1 MNLSPEELES
11 NGYKLIE
18 TLEHK
23 ELVPFVKRYLY
34 RYGFW
39 PLGYLAFLLLMLL
52 TIGALAGYMIEMKQS
67 IHFQDIL
74 GKTFI
79 GFALSFLLIPLHE
92 YIHAIAYRVCGAREV
107 SYDAD
112 LKKMVFMAIAHRF
125 VAGAK
130 EFRFVAIA
138 PFAAITILAFAVTP
152 FLGGHYI
159 FTAMG
164 LIFMHAAFCGGDFAM
179 LSYLDL
185 HKDKEVVT
193 WDDKENKVTYFYGKS
208 KTG

>member
-52 TIGALAGYMIEMKQS
+52 TIGALAGYMIAMKQS

-130 EFRFVAIA
+130 EFRVVAIA
-138 PFAAITILAFAVTP
+138 PFAAISILAFAVTP
-152 FLGGHYI
+152 FLGGHNI

-193 WDDKENKVTYFYGKS
+193 WDDNENKVTYFYGKS
-208 KTG
+208 TTG

>member
-1 MNLSPEELES
+1 MKLSPEELET
-11 NGYKLIE
+11 NCYELIE

-23 ELVPFVKRYLY
+23 ELVPFVKKFLY

-39 PLGYLAFLLLMLL
+39 PLSYFGFVVAMLL
-52 TIGALAGYMIEMKQS
+52 TIGALAGYMIAVKQN
-67 IHFQDIL
+67 ILLPDIL
-74 GKTFI
+74 GKTFL
-79 GFALSFLLIPLHE
+79 GCALSFLLIPLHE

-125 VAGAK
+125 VAGSK

-138 PFAAITILAFAVTP
+138 PFSAISIIAFTVIP
-152 FLGGHYI
+152 FLGSHYI
-159 FTAMG
+159 FTALG

-208 KTG
+208 KIG

>member
-52 TIGALAGYMIEMKQS
+52 TIGALAGYMIAMKQS

-138 PFAAITILAFAVTP
+138 PFAAISILAFAVTP

-193 WDDKENKVTYFYGKS
+193 WDDNENKVTYFYGKS
-208 KTG
+208 TTG

>member
-1 MNLSPEELES
+1 MKLSPEELES
-11 NGYKLIE
+11 NGYELIE

-23 ELVPFVKRYLY
+23 ELVPFVKKYLY

-39 PLGYLAFLLLMLL
+39 PLSYFGFVVAMLL
-52 TIGALAGYMIEMKQS
+52 AIGALAGYMIAVKQN
-67 IHFQDIL
+67 ILLPDIL
-74 GKTFI
+74 GKTI
-79 GFALSFLLIPLHE
+79 LGCALSFLLIPLHE
-92 YIHAIAYRVCGAREV
+92 YIHAIAYRGCGAKEV
-107 SYDAD
+107 SFDAD

-125 VAGAK
+125 VAGSK

-138 PFAAITILAFAVTP
+138 PFATISILSFAIIP

-159 FTAMG
+159 FTALG

-185 HKDKEVVT
+185 HKDLEVVT
-193 WDDKENKVTYFYGKS
+193 WDDKENKVTFFYGKS

>member
-52 TIGALAGYMIEMKQS
+52 TIGALAGYMIAMKQS

-79 GFALSFLLIPLHE
+79 GFAFSFLLIPLHE

-138 PFAAITILAFAVTP
+138 PFAAISILAFAVIP
-152 FLGGHYI
+152 FLGSLYI
-159 FTAMG
+159 FTALG

-185 HKDKEVVT
+185 HNDREVVT
-193 WDDKENKVTYFYGKS
+193 WDDNENKVTYFYGKS
-208 KTG
+208 TTG